1 MIFYA
6 LVHVYPLR
14 RLGCQP
20 IRGYRTATSIG
31 LFKPGEP
38 GIDSDLSRITFV
50 ARSLAGLLFTLII
63 VPAEDVLHYHVR
75 HASVVCR
82 PIVFNNRSADQ
93 IATEVLT
100 YSIAENL
107 CWRKLL
113 RG

>member
-1 MIFYA
+1 MFTHCDA
-6 LVHVYPLR
+6 LCANQSAAIAPLPLSVYLNR
-14 RLGCQP
+14 ASQAS
-20 IRGYRTATSIG
+20 IRIYRG
-31 LFKPGEP
+31 LL
-38 GIDSDLSRITFV
+38 LSL
-50 ARSLAGLLFTLII
+50 ARSLAGLVFTLII

-82 PIVFNNRSADQ
+82 PIVFNNRSAAQ